1 MPQAL
6 KFLEVGFRHTLLH
19 TLETLGVH
27 GIVLVVPDL
36 LGHGRPRRRAGNGLA
51 AEVLRG
57 LRFHQV
63 GSVRTGFGDEPAEL
77 VGVLEHGAGPQVIVV
92 ERLVLVVFHEQR
104 RFKGLEQRD
113 VVDVDVAVVDE
124 HAGLN
129 VARGVDVQV
138 AAAAGDAASH
148 ELAIVLEVHGEQLLL
163 GAHVT
168 HEVVHALALLGSGHE
183 RGGRGGSH
191 GHVVEVPAEQRALLD
206 HPVHVRLGGHGV
218 GVLARPAAGD
228 AERQAVFAK
237 QVHGALDLGVRAL
250 AAASVGRALV
260 TLGGDG
266 GNKVAHVDHLLAERL
281 VDEGRVG
288 EAQKGAILVLFTQ
301 ADEVVL
307 AHERLAAGV
316 DVDMAAELLA
326 LADDGVDILE
336 GKVERMPVLGRPAAR
351 ATQVAGARGVEQ
363 DRIRDVALMFFAH
376 PFLLGPCQNA
386 TVHNERLEQLGA
398 YFGVEVEDS
407 HHESVP
413 VIAFADRGV
422 EGSAL
427 RGEHILGDEFVHERH
442 DGVDVLLG
450 VLVEIVDD
458 FVEGRSFRRL
468 CECHAVPSFDAL
480 EATRGMPTVRVA
492 KTEERLAASPCRE

>member
-1 MPQAL
+1 M
-6 KFLEVGFRHTLLH
+6 
-19 TLETLGVH
+19 
-27 GIVLVVPDL
+27 
-36 LGHGRPRRRAGNGLA
+36 
-51 AEVLRG
+51 
-57 LRFHQV
+57 
-63 GSVRTGFGDEPAEL
+63 
-77 VGVLEHGAGPQVIVV
+77 
-92 ERLVLVVFHEQR
+92 
-104 RFKGLEQRD
+104 
-113 VVDVDVAVVDE
+113 
-124 HAGLN
+124 
-129 VARGVDVQV
+129 
-138 AAAAGDAASH
+138 
-148 ELAIVLEVHGEQLLL
+148 
-163 GAHVT
+163 
-168 HEVVHALALLGSGHE
+168 
-183 RGGRGGSH
+183 
-191 GHVVEVPAEQRALLD
+191 
-206 HPVHVRLGGHGV
+206 
-218 GVLARPAAGD
+218 
-228 AERQAVFAK
+228 
-237 QVHGALDLGVRAL
+237 
-250 AAASVGRALV
+250 
-260 TLGGDG
+260 
-266 GNKVAHVDHLLAERL
+266 LLA
-281 VDEGRVG
+281 
-288 EAQKGAILVLFTQ
+288 Q

-326 LADDGVDILE
+326 LADDGVDVLE
-336 GKVERMPVLGRPAAR
+336 GKVERVSVFSRPAAR

-376 PFLLGPCQNA
+376 PFLLGPCQDA
-386 TVHNERLEQLGA
+386 AVHNERLEQLGA
-398 YFGVEVEDS
+398 YFGVEVEDA